1 MPEAPP
7 IPGQIE
13 LEQVKAIKAMV
24 EKSLPR
30 AVIASLEQAGV
41 SLILGLSS
49 RADFQPVIVD
59 PAFADELA
67 EKELVEE
74 MVSYRKDVTG
84 IDHTVFIS
92 PKGQTRHSPRLKL
105 AIDPPDTVDPRSKTA
120 SIAIKDAAVVAGEDL
135 PAPLLDQVGRFIE
148 VNRGAL
154 LDCWE
159 HRYRAA
165 SPQTKA
171 DQHRW
176 LSGLGNRPSTAPDVG
191 SADLCAIKPR
201 DDAKNCV
208 WPALIYFIL
217 MSIWLRRL

>member
-41 SLILGLSS
+41 SLILGASS
-49 RADFQPVIVD
+49 SADFQPVSLD
-59 PAFADELA
+59 PALADELA

-92 PKGQTRHSPRLKL
+92 PKGQIRHSPRLKL

-120 SIAIKDAAVVAGEDL
+120 SIAIAVVAGEDV
-135 PAPLLDQVGRFIE
+135 PAPLLDQVRRFIDL
-148 VNRGAL
+148 NRVTL
-154 LDCWE
+154 LDYWE
-159 HRYRAA
+159 YRIDTE
-165 SPQTKA
+165 Q
-171 DQHRW
+171 
-176 LSGLGNRPSTAPDVG
+176 
-191 SADLCAIKPR
+191 
-201 DDAKNCV
+201 
-208 WPALIYFIL
+208 
-217 MSIWLRRL
+217 LRRRLKPIDIAG

>member
-1 MPEAPP
+1 VALAHTDRDPQGKQEGNMPEAPP

-41 SLILGLSS
+41 SLILGASS
-49 RADFQPVIVD
+49 SADFKAVSLD
-59 PAFADELA
+59 PALADELA

-74 MVSYRKDVTG
+74 IVSFRKDVTG

-120 SIAIKDAAVVAGEDL
+120 SIAIHDGAVVAGEDV
-135 PAPLLDQVGRFIE
+135 PAPLLGQVRRFIDL
-148 VNRGAL
+148 NRGAL
-154 LDCWE
+154 LDYWE
-159 HRYRAA
+159 YRIDTE
-165 SPQTKA
+165 Q
-171 DQHRW
+171 
-176 LSGLGNRPSTAPDVG
+176 
-191 SADLCAIKPR
+191 
-201 DDAKNCV
+201 
-208 WPALIYFIL
+208 
-217 MSIWLRRL
+217 LRRRLNPSNVAG